1 MDVLILNDNEYV
13 PYQRIYLDLVSNN
26 PLISSLEDTLQ
37 EFVAFFKGI
46 DTEKLNYSYQEGKW
60 TIKELMLHVV
70 DTERIFQYRALRF
83 ARADKTD
90 LAGFSE
96 NDFVSNSNSSGRSLT
111 SLLNEFTTLRKSTI
125 SLFESFSEETLL
137 KIGVSGGNTMSVR
150 AAGYLIIGHQK
161 HHVNIVKQRYLI

>member
-1 MDVLILNDNEYV
+1 MKILNANEYV
-13 PYQRIYLDLVSNN
+13 PYQKIYLDLVPNTS
-26 PLISSLEDTLQ
+26 LINAFEDALQ
-37 EFVAFFKGI
+37 EFVVFFKGI
-46 DTEKLNYSYQEGKW
+46 DVEKLSYSYKEGKW
-60 TIKELMLHVV
+60 TVKELMLHVI

-96 NDFVSNSNSSGRSLT
+96 NDFVATSNANGRNLT
-111 SLLNEFTTLRKSTI
+111 SLLDEFVTLRKSTI
-125 SLFESFSEETLL
+125 SLFESFSADTLL

-161 HHVNIVKQRYLI
+161 HHVDIVKQRYLV

>member
-26 PLISSLEDTLQ
+26 PLISSLEDALQ

-46 DTEKLNYSYQEGKW
+46 DAEKLNYSYREGKW
-60 TIKELMLHVV
+60 TIKELMLHVA

>member
-1 MDVLILNDNEYV
+1 MDMKILNANEYV
-13 PYQRIYLDLVSNN
+13 PYQKIYLDLVPNTS
-26 PLISSLEDTLQ
+26 LINAFEDALQ
-37 EFVAFFKGI
+37 EFVVFFKGI
-46 DTEKLNYSYQEGKW
+46 DVEKLSYSYKEGKW
-60 TIKELMLHVV
+60 TVKELMLHVI

-96 NDFVSNSNSSGRSLT
+96 NDFVATSNANGRNLT
-111 SLLNEFTTLRKSTI
+111 SLLDEFVTLRKSTI
-125 SLFESFSEETLL
+125 SLFESFSADTLL

-161 HHVNIVKQRYLI
+161 HHVDIVKQRYLV